1 MTPVGRIV
9 RSGHATRSDVMLGCG
24 GCATYRGRME
34 IVIGLAAAWVV
45 GAGMLTVALCR
56 AAALGD
62 LAFTD
67 REPTHR

>member
-1 MTPVGRIV
+1 
-9 RSGHATRSDVMLGCG
+9 MLGCG